1 MNTYPLVFEMEE
13 TMTSNSFGK
22 TAREYRLPSK
32 AIKHVPS
39 NRYGILL
46 ASLHDG
52 NDGLELYVRL
62 ERKPG
67 NNFEEGKYYLSRIL
81 DGTRSMKFLPSET
94 TFSCPD
100 ALKVFLAKELRNHET
115 LPQFNH
121 HALAY
126 VEVYYPHMTKKL
138 QSEIE
143 ESCSVLLQINLRRN
157 GYGVGVTMKNGRLS
171 FIVHAVDPTFKTEEQ
186 YILFQQI
193 VSGVQKELLKEVKEI
208 TLKHR
213 LKKGLKDVGISWSIN
228 RKHYAIM
235 SKIHRIDFNMRPQIT
250 DGEEIISITSK
261 GITLS
266 IEAAKSFNKEH
277 MDYTVWVKENGLKPK
292 KLKVTFY
299 SDDLDKHIPMLK
311 NLFLDVFLDELENLH
326 FIVKQCRTFSK
337 NLEDWTQKQF
347 EPIANDIAGA
357 FAFNL
362 YGIKTTTNDKLSESH
377 RLIFLSTSELL
388 FQKGMSEAVANL
400 MEETLMNQ

>member
-32 AIKHVPS
+32 AIKHIPS

-62 ERKPG
+62 ERNPG

-81 DGTRSMKFLPSET
+81 DKTRSMEFLPSET

-121 HALAY
+121 HGLAY

-138 QSEIE
+138 QGEIE

-213 LKKGLKDVGISWSIN
+213 LKKGLNDTGISWGVNRDYYDKISKIN
-228 RKHYAIM
+228 RVSFGLIG
-235 SKIHRIDFNMRPQIT
+235 IN
-250 DGEEIISITSK
+250 DGEEILYITSK

-266 IEAAKSFNKEH
+266 MEATKRYDKEEI
-277 MDYTVWVKENGLKPK
+277 DYTVWVRENGLKPK
-292 KLKVTFY
+292 KLKTLVY
-299 SDDLDKHIPMLK
+299 SNDLDKHILMLK
-311 NLFLDVFLDELENLH
+311 QLFSELFRDGLDNLH
-326 FIVKQCRTFSK
+326 LIVKGCRTRSAS
-337 NLEDWTQKQF
+337 LEMWTQNQF
-347 EPIANDIAGA
+347 EPIANTIAGA
-357 FAFNL
+357 FDFKL
-362 YGIKTTTNDKLSESH
+362 YGIKSATSEKFGEAH
-377 RLIFLSTSELL
+377 TLIFLSTSSILS
-388 FQKGMSEAVANL
+388 KKDKCEAVADL
-400 MEETLMNQ
+400 MEETLLNQ